1 MMQMSPLFPKDVPS
15 RTGTALSDDTVTPIA
30 YQQEGDL
37 SIDAILA
44 KPTTRSPKPGIVRT
58 WTSQQVVD
66 WFFRQGMDEYI
77 LECLE
82 MNDVNGTIL
91 LNLKFDDLYEELGID
106 SFGKRHLV
114 WDEIGRLRG
123 DVGDV
128 GGVSPQPTPFQDIS
142 RPCTTNTN
150 RRSPSRSRNVCQ
162 TPIDDDVAPITPA
175 VGKKRRGRKP
185 PKTLDVVSPAESVSI
200 VAVEQLIPKPHKCTK
215 GDHCPKWRK
224 QNRDNKHFEE
234 DNEQCLGRFPI
245 SPTRGGRIHVTGD
258 PGNARTAE
266 NIIPNV
272 HKAPSEDPFRPA
284 SNMIPS
290 MVASSDV
297 LGQSQLPPFALH
309 PDMLEQIE
317 KRDAQANVH
326 HFLAFQHLRS
336 SPNAA
341 QELADPGSIARSE
354 SVPLFPAHHFQAYP
368 SLQPPARSQTS
379 GPLDNLK
386 TLPRLEIPRSAT
398 AAPQLNAV
406 ASPVNIISPCRS
418 ASPESIY
425 RLGTPAS
432 EMDVPVT
439 AVPSGPVAR
448 DASQSVPPN
457 MQFRQQTAL
466 GRSPSTRNV
475 VPDWR
480 RPSMAMALPAL
491 KEGEVLSPASGYKSS
506 RPSLSSH
513 NSSDS
518 QSSLRKLRDP
528 SHHSP
533 TTQSF
538 GYGPDCTHAGWMKKR
553 KTKMLR
559 HEWQE
564 THCRLKGTELAMHS
578 DAHFQ
583 SAKKDTINVDDYAVA
598 CSSVASTNKLS
609 AAMKAFHI
617 KNSAEAA
624 KKAKQAEADP
634 TAFAFQLVPSK
645 DSDKKAAA
653 NGKTH
658 HFAVKTKDERI
669 DWMRELMLAK
679 ALQQKGKGYDVE
691 VNGVQA

>member
-1 MMQMSPLFPKDVPS
+1 MLQMSPLFPKDVPS

-44 KPTTRSPKPGIVRT
+44 KPTTNSPYPGIVRT
-58 WTSQQVVD
+58 WTPQQVVD
-66 WFFRQGMDEYI
+66 WFFRQGMDEHI

-82 MNDVNGTIL
+82 MNDVNGAL
-91 LNLKFDDLYEELGID
+91 LLDLNFDQLHNELGID

-123 DVGDV
+123 DVAAV
-128 GGVSPQPTPFQDIS
+128 GRVSPQPTPFQDIS

-150 RRSPSRSRNVCQ
+150 RRSPSRSRDVCQ
-162 TPIDDDVAPITPA
+162 TPIDEDVAPYTPA
-175 VGKKRRGRKP
+175 GGKKRRGRKP

-200 VAVEQLIPKPHKCTK
+200 VAIEQLINKPHKCNK
-215 GDHCPKWRK
+215 GDKCAKWRK
-224 QNRDNKHFEE
+224 QQR
-234 DNEQCLGRFPI
+234 EQKRFDDDKELDLGRFPI
-245 SPTRGGRIHVTGD
+245 SPTKGGRIYVTGD
-258 PGNARTAE
+258 PGNVRTAE

-272 HKAPSEDPFRPA
+272 HMAPPEDPFRPA

-309 PDMLEQIE
+309 PDMLDQVDI
-317 KRDAQANVH
+317 RDPQDNVR
-326 HFLAFQHLRS
+326 HFLAFQHVRS
-336 SPNAA
+336 SPEAQ
-341 QELADPGSIARSE
+341 QELAEPGSIARSE

-368 SLQPPARSQTS
+368 SLQPPVRSQTN
-379 GPLDNLK
+379 GPLDDNLR

-398 AAPQLNAV
+398 AAPQFKNV
-406 ASPVNIISPCRS
+406 ASPVNIVSACRS
-418 ASPESIY
+418 TSPESMY

-439 AVPSGPVAR
+439 AIPSGPVAR

-466 GRSPSTRNV
+466 GRSPSTRNA

-491 KEGEVLSPASGYKSS
+491 KEGEVLSPSDSKSS

-528 SHHSP
+528 AHHSP
-533 TTQSF
+533 RTQSF

-578 DAHFQ
+578 DAHFH
-583 SAKKDTINVDDYAVA
+583 SARKDTINVDNYAVA

-617 KNSAEAA
+617 KNNAEAS
-624 KKAKQAEADP
+624 KKAEADP

-645 DSDKKAAA
+645 DADKKAQA
-653 NGKTH
+653 NAKTH